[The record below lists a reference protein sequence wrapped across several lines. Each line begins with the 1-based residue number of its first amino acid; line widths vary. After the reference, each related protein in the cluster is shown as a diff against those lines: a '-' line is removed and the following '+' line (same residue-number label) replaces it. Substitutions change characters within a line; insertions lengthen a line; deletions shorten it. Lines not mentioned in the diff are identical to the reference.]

1 MKRLAFILFAVVLL
15 SPAIYSQTPFDGC
28 APEGARKKTPTN
40 KTGKVPDKEAAMNRM
55 KNRDNITGSID
66 SSVTIQSLIAA
77 KEETDLDQNKPVRI
91 TGFVADV
98 IPGTPN
104 ETCNCARGDIA
115 DIHIDV
121 VAKQADR
128 NNKVKY
134 VIVEISP
141 RFQHDLGDV
150 TSVKQKIMGKCVQF
164 TGWPTYD
171 YKHRSNSR
179 NIQATGN
186 IWRATA
192 WEVHPVT
199 AFEVVACPTP

>member
-1 MKRLAFILFAVVLL
+1 MKGIAPLFLTLLLL
-15 SPAIYSQTPFDGC
+15 SAFVFAQTPFDGC
-28 APEGARKKTPTN
+28 APEGARKK
-40 KTGKVPDKEAAMNRM
+40 GKVPAKEAAMNTM
-55 KNRDNITGSID
+55 KNRDDITGSID
-66 SSVTIQSLIAA
+66 HSVTIQSLIAA
-77 KEETDLDQNKPVRI
+77 KEETDLDETKPVQI

-104 ETCNCARGDIA
+104 ETCNCARSDIA

-121 VAKQADR
+121 VAKKADR

-141 RFQHDLGDV
+141 RFQDKLGDV
-150 TSVKQKIMGKCVQF
+150 ATVKGKIMGKCVQF

-179 NIQATGN
+179 NIKATGN

-199 AFEVVACPTP
+199 AFKVVAACP

>member
-1 MKRLAFILFAVVLL
+1 MKRITLVVLILFISAQ
-15 SPAIYSQTPFDGC
+15 AQTSFDGC
-28 APEGARKKTPTN
+28 APGGKRKNGNVPAR
-40 KTGKVPDKEAAMNRM
+40 EAAMNRM
-55 KNRDNITGSID
+55 KNRDGITGSID
-66 SSVTIQSLIAA
+66 HSITIDTLMKAR
-77 KEETDLDQNKPVRI
+77 EETDIDEERPIQI

-98 IPGTPN
+98 IDGTPN
-104 ETCNCARGDIA
+104 ETCNCARSDIA

-121 VAKQADR
+121 VAKKADR
-128 NNKVKY
+128 NKKVKY

-141 RFQHDLGDV
+141 RFQEKLGDMK
-150 TSVKQKIMGKCVQF
+150 TVKKAITGKWVQF

-179 NIQATGN
+179 NIKAKGN

-199 AFEVVACPTP
+199 SFKVVAGP